1 MTPGTRVRRRKPVDL
16 DARTGLLRE
25 AIERGGDRLD
35 PVAVQGARAVLS
47 RTDERLALGVEYT
60 VVALAGATGSGKSS
74 LFNALAGIE
83 VATVGA
89 RRPTTSKPTAVV
101 WGEGGD
107 ALLEWLDVPR
117 RHRTTR
123 ESELDG
129 RDQSDLRG
137 LVLLDLPDHDSTQ
150 VSHRL
155 EVDRLVDLVDLL
167 VWVVDP
173 QKYADDLLHTR
184 YLQRLS
190 EHQDVMVMVLNQV
203 DRLPDDQV
211 HECVTDL
218 QRLLRADGLPK
229 VPVLAM
235 SARTGEG
242 VGDLRDAMGEAV
254 RHHEVVAQRVVADV
268 ETAADALRAGVG
280 ESERDPEKLP
290 GRDLLVDALVRA
302 AGVPAVLEAVDADY
316 RRRARARTGWPF
328 SRWVARFK
336 PDPMRR
342 LRIGPPTSK
351 QTPPDPELSALG
363 RSSLPAPTQAQRAQV
378 ELATRQVA
386 TRCSEDLPQ
395 RWADAVSDAA
405 APPGPDL
412 ADALDQAVTS
422 VDLSHRTPVWWRLAG
437 FVQVLLAVAAVVG
450 LLWLVALGVV
460 GWLRLPEI
468 ETPMVGPGPAADA
481 AAARRAASWVC
492 CSPPCSC
499 PSPAPARAG
508 ARAGSARSC
517 ATPSAASR
525 PPRCSSPWVAC
536 SPTTAPSGSRWA
548 PARADTSRRPQGPPR
563 WLDPQDGAPARTAV
577 GGRGHRRVCPHGA
590 GPAPTEVL
598 VNETHVTVV
607 GNLVADPVLRV
618 TPGEREVAGFRLAST
633 VRRYDAELGRSVDV
647 RTSFYS
653 VSCWGYL
660 ARNVAES
667 LRKGERVVVTGRLD
681 VREYA
686 GDDKVL
692 RTSVDVVADAV
703 GHDLTYG
710 TSRFTKVRR
719 GVAAATT
726 EEAEEAAPDG
736 PDSVLDEEEPPFG
749 PAESDPFVE
758 ADGMRIGRDGVPEA
772 VPAPV

>member
-16 DARTGLLRE
+16 DARTGALRE
-25 AIERGGDRLD
+25 AIDRGGDRLD
-35 PVAVQGARAVLS
+35 PVVVQGARAVLS

-60 VVALAGATGSGKSS
+60 IVALAGATGSGKSS

-280 ESERDPEKLP
+280 ESERDPEKVP
-290 GRDLLVDALVRA
+290 GRELLVDALVRA

-336 PDPMRR
+336 PDPLRR

-468 ETPMVGPGPAADA
+468 ETPMVGPVPLPTLLLVGGLLVGLVLAAVLLPVA
-481 AAARRAASWVC
+481 RTGARR
-492 CSPPCSC
+492 
-499 PSPAPARAG
+499 
-508 ARAGSARSC
+508 
-517 ATPSAASR
+517 
-525 PPRCSSPWVAC
+525 
-536 SPTTAPSGSRWA
+536 
-548 PARADTSRRPQGPPR
+548 
-563 WLDPQDGAPARTAV
+563 RT
-577 GGRGHRRVCPHGA
+577 RRVGKDLRDA
-590 GPAPTEVL
+590 VSRVAATEVL
-598 VNETHVTVV
+598 EPV
-607 GNLVADPVLRV
+607 GRVLADHRAV
-618 TPGEREVAGFRLAST
+618 RLA
-633 VRRYDAELGRSVDV
+633 LGTR
-647 RTSFYS
+647 
-653 VSCWGYL
+653 
-660 ARNVAES
+660 
-667 LRKGERVVVTGRLD
+667 
-681 VREYA
+681 A
-686 GDDKVL
+686 G
-692 RTSVDVVADAV
+692 
-703 GHDLTYG
+703 
-710 TSRFTKVRR
+710 
-719 GVAAATT
+719 
-726 EEAEEAAPDG
+726 
-736 PDSVLDEEEPPFG
+736 
-749 PAESDPFVE
+749 
-758 ADGMRIGRDGVPEA
+758 
-772 VPAPV
+772 